1 MGYGG
6 RDGGS
11 EWMGVPPSRFKPKK
25 GGNAVKGGFKLPKSR
40 GANSAA
46 SRFGVEEGE
55 RPIRP
60 YRIDPSKRPKPRP
73 LGPSKKGSGDNMK
86 KLMPL
91 RPQKRRRVGMGI
103 MGGKGVLRKGR

>member
-1 MGYGG
+1 MGYSG

-25 GGNAVKGGFKLPKSR
+25 GGNAVKGGFKLPKSK

-46 SRFGVEEGE
+46 SRFGVDEGE

-60 YRIDPSKRPKPRP
+60 AILPNGK
-73 LGPSKKGSGDNMK
+73 
-86 KLMPL
+86 
-91 RPQKRRRVGMGI
+91 RPQKRPRVGMGI